1 MIAPLG
7 GKTWNIGNSS
17 SAQQQN
23 AAWEWTKGAQVPSVM
38 THVTSL
44 MCYLPS
50 KPAVISQ
57 YLKGGPEYTVFAK
70 ETQTARS
77 RTTQYGA
84 NYPKVSQALRTA
96 IQSAITGTSS
106 ASSALTQAQS
116 TIPPYRRSREADHR
130 HGTRLNAGM

>member
-1 MIAPLG
+1 MVAPLG
-7 GKTWNIGNSS
+7 GETWNIGNSG
-17 SAQQQN
+17 SAQQKN
-23 AAWEWTKGAQVPSVM
+23 EVWEWIKGAQVPSVM

-44 MCYLPS
+44 MYYLPA
-50 KPAVISQ
+50 KPAVISH

-77 RTTQYGA
+77 RATQYGA

-96 IQSAITGTSS
+96 IQSAIAGTSS

-116 TIPPYRRSREADHR
+116 TISPIPQVKGS
-130 HGTRLNAGM
+130 